1 MECILN
7 QASIKRP
14 CQFRKVNSAVSM
26 PLSHFDEKSG
36 VVPFKADWGQWY
48 QTIEE
53 VHIEITKYKNLKSKD
68 VSIQITASHIKCQV
82 LNNIVIEVKN

>member
-1 MECILN
+1 
-7 QASIKRP
+7 
-14 CQFRKVNSAVSM
+14 M

-53 VHIEITKYKNLKSKD
+53 VHVEIDQFKNLKSKD
-68 VSIQITASHIKCQV
+68 VFIEITASHIKCRV
-82 LNNIVIEVKN
+82 LDKTILEVVYNLL

>member
-1 MECILN
+1 M
-7 QASIKRP
+7 
-14 CQFRKVNSAVSM
+14 NSAVSM